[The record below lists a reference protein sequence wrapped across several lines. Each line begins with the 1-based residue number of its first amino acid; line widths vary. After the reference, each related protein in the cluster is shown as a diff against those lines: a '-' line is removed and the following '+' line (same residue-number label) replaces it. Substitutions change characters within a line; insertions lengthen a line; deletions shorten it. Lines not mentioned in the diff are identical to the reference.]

1 MFLDCSEFPIS
12 IRVKLAIQ
20 YLANYNE
27 MEKWICPISFMC
39 WLYMKVTTDVF
50 IQISFSIIL

>member
-12 IRVKLAIQ
+12 IRVKLVIQ

-27 MEKWICPISFMC
+27 MEKWICPISFM
-39 WLYMKVTTDVF
+39 F
-50 IQISFSIIL
+50 